1 MEEFKTPPYRN
12 IIFSPLFKC
21 IILCDFYSHRAGS
34 EIFFR
39 EKECGLIRRDA
50 LTELSLPHKIP
61 VGPPPDSGDIYFPL
75 IVFNSSLPLETASS
89 HSSSPAAV
97 TLKETPNQ
105 NICLSFSLRSDR
117 WMRADTS
124 GRCIHPNRGL
134 ISVSPPGECFISTGH
149 LWIRYLALIWRNGS
163 GLPKCQVKSQ
173 HQWLRHGHYR
183 WHGHSI
189 FSKHVH
195 KCS

>member
-1 MEEFKTPPYRN
+1 MIFTVTEQEVKYSSGKRN
-12 IIFSPLFKC
+12 VVSLE
-21 IILCDFYSHRAGS
+21 A
-34 EIFFR
+34 
-39 EKECGLIRRDA
+39 A
-50 LTELSLPHKIP
+50 LTEPSLPHKIP
-61 VGPPPDSGDIYFPL
+61 VGPPPNSGDIYFPL

-89 HSSSPAAV
+89 HSSSPAGV

-163 GLPKCQVKSQ
+163 SLPKCQVKSQ
-173 HQWLRHGHYR
+173 HQQLRHGHYR

-189 FSKHVH
+189 FSKYVH
-195 KCS
+195 KCCSNHLTIFLLSNEL